1 MRAVTTGLPDD
12 GRVFT
17 AARFGERQQTTEKS
31 RPGSQL
37 VNAASLKDMKFAPI
51 RYVIPGYIAEGCT
64 LLAGAPK
71 LGKSWMVLDMAIAK
85 ATGGTCLGS
94 VQTPE
99 PESVLYLALEDN
111 FRRLQSRMDRLML
124 VGTPWPERLTFA
136 TTWPR
141 ANEGGLDKIREWA
154 RGQDKPRL
162 VVIDVLTAFR
172 PPVSPKDNAYTAD
185 YNAVKVMT
193 ELAAELGVAIVIVH
207 HTRKSRDQVDPFDRV
222 SGTLGLSGAADSAL
236 ILDRDGQGV
245 TLYGRGRDIP
255 EIETAMQFNR
265 DACRWSVMGRA
276 AEVHQ
281 SDARKTVTD
290 VLLVTTEPM
299 SPVTVAEATGMPRN
313 NVKKLL
319 FKMFTQGEVLKTGRG
334 AYVHPSRTDL
344 LGPP

>member
-1 MRAVTTGLPDD
+1 MRAVETGLPGD
-12 GRVFT
+12 GSVFT
-17 AARFGERQQTTEKS
+17 AARFGERQHTAEKP
-31 RPGSQL
+31 RAGSQL

-99 PESVLYLALEDN
+99 PEGVLYLALEDN
-111 FRRLQSRMDRLML
+111 LRRLQSRMDRLMSA
-124 VGTPWPERLTFA
+124 GERWPAPLTFA
-136 TTWPR
+136 TSWPR
-141 ANEGGLDKIREWA
+141 ANEGGLDRIRDWA
-154 RGQDKPRL
+154 SGQAKPRL

-172 PPVSPKDNAYTAD
+172 PPVTPRGNAYQED
-185 YNAVKVMT
+185 YNAVRVLT
-193 ELAAELGVAIVIVH
+193 ELAAELGVAIVVVH

-222 SGTLGLSGAADSAL
+222 SGTLGLSGAADTAL
-236 ILDRDGQGV
+236 ILDRDGNGV

-255 EIETAMQFNR
+255 EIETAMSFNR

-281 SDARKTVTD
+281 SDARKAVTD

-299 SPVTVAEATGMPRN
+299 SPVTIAEATGQTRGST
-313 NVKKLL
+313 KTLL
-319 FKMFTQGEVLKTGRG
+319 FRMFTKGEVLKTGKG
-334 AYVHPSRTDL
+334 LYIHPSRTDL
-344 LGPP
+344 IEPS

>member
-1 MRAVTTGLPDD
+1 MRAVDTGLPDD

-17 AARFGERQQTTEKS
+17 VARFGERQHTTEKS

-51 RYVIPGYIAEGCT
+51 RYVIPGYIAEGCS

-85 ATGGTCLGS
+85 AIGGRCLGS
-94 VQTPE
+94 VETPE
-99 PESVLYLALEDN
+99 AEDVLYLALEDN

-141 ANEGGLDKIREWA
+141 ANEGGIDKIREWA

-193 ELAAELGVAIVIVH
+193 ELAGELGVAIVIVH

-222 SGTLGLSGAADSAL
+222 SGTLGLSGAADTAL

-255 EIETAMQFNR
+255 EIETAMQFNK

-276 AEVHQ
+276 SEVHV
-281 SDARKTVTD
+281 SDERKVILDTLKVSD
-290 VLLVTTEPM
+290 EPM
-299 SPVTVAEATGMPRN
+299 SAITLADATRMSRP
-313 NVKKLL
+313 NVKQLL
-319 FKMFTQGEVLKTGRG
+319 FQMAIKGLVLKQGRG
-334 AYVHPSRTDL
+334 LYVHPDHAEA
-344 LGPP
+344 P

>member
-1 MRAVTTGLPDD
+1 VTGSAQP
-12 GRVFT
+12 FT
-17 AARFGERQQTTEKS
+17 AVIYKGPIRVDGKPKHGAE
-31 RPGSQL
+31 L
-37 VNAASLKDMKFAPI
+37 VNASALKDMKFAPI
-51 RYVIPGYIAEGCT
+51 RYVIPGYIAEGCS

-94 VQTPE
+94 VETPE
-99 PESVLYLALEDN
+99 AEDVLYLALEDN

-124 VGTPWPERLTFA
+124 VGTPWPERLTFS
-136 TTWPR
+136 TSWPR

-154 RGQDKPRL
+154 RGRDKPRL

-222 SGTLGLSGAADSAL
+222 SGTLGLSGAADTAL

-255 EIETAMQFNR
+255 EIESAMSFNK
-265 DACRWSVMGRA
+265 DSCRWSVMGRA
-276 AEVHQ
+276 AEVHV
-281 SDARKTVTD
+281 SDERKVILDTLKVSD
-290 VLLVTTEPM
+290 EPM
-299 SPVTVAEATGMPRN
+299 SAITLADATRMSRP
-313 NVKKLL
+313 NVKQLL
-319 FKMFTQGEVLKTGRG
+319 FQMAIKGLVLKRGRG
-334 AYVHPSRTDL
+334 LYVHPDRAEA
-344 LGPP
+344 P